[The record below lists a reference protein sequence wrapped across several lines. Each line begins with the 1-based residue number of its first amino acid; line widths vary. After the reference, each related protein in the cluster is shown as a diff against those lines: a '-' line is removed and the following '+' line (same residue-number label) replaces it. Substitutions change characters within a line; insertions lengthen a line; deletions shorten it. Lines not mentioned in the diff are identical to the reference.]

1 MSLVHAVVGLF
12 AGFFLFG
19 PAIYAGLEVIP
30 EAEAVTYP
38 EATATA
44 LVGLL
49 LAGTVDFLLG
59 WIPVLGVVLSPLVW
73 SAVVRRFCHTT
84 WPASLA
90 VGFGTWALSTLLFAA
105 V

>member
-1 MSLVHAVVGLF
+1 MVPLDLVVGLL
-12 AGFFLFG
+12 AGFVLLG

-30 EAEAVTYP
+30 EEAPVTYA

-44 LVGLL
+44 LVGLV

-59 WIPVLGVVLSPLVW
+59 WIPVLGIVLSPLVW
-73 SAVVRRFCHTT
+73 SVVVRHFGDAS

-90 VGFGTWALSTLLFAA
+90 VGFGTWALSKLLFAA